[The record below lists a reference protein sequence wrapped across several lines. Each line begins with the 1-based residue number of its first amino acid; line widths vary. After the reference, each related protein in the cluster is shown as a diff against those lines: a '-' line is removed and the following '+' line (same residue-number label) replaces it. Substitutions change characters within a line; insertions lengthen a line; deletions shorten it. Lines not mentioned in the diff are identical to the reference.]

1 MESYLK
7 RKADAVDESTKQN
20 CPHGEKC
27 YRRNIHHFKEYQH
40 PHLLDYLKK
49 GEDIP
54 HNLPQPKNVY
64 LEQLK
69 VLKDILKIKPPD
81 SNQPQTSAERSTKK
95 FKDTNSSN
103 VARSSKFP
111 EKKEKTTIYQ
121 SLKGA
126 TSSTSF
132 SSDDSMLK
140 RWDRNA
146 PYYIFF
152 TTIPKSPPTLKHKN
166 SITFTDILCP
176 SLGKLKCTLQINFMI
191 DVMWLMEQYKARNVS
206 SLPMTILYGYEFP
219 QMEEFMDKYLKQVT
233 YHQMKMKD
241 PFGIHHSKV
250 GIYVYDD
257 DSLRVVISTAN
268 LYYEDWN
275 HYNQGL
281 WLSPRCPPMTENSV
295 NNGESPTRFKSDL
308 LCYLKTYGVPCL
320 KPWIERVEK
329 TDFSQIR
336 VFLVTSTPGKH
347 YPDDKGSH
355 VHTVARLLKK
365 HCNLPAKTT
374 PESEGPS
381 SWGVIAQS
389 SSIGSLGKTAGDWLR
404 STFLRSLAAHKA
416 ASLTTNPNATLSFV
430 FPTVDNVMTGH
441 FGPESGGCL
450 PYAKNVNEKQRWFQD
465 YLHQWKADRLQR
477 SRAMPHIKSYTRV
490 SPCLTKLAYYLLT
503 SANLSKSAWG
513 GNIQKDQGVYIRSY
527 EVGVLFL
534 PELFEEEYFE
544 ISQTLSSK
552 NSNVFPFM
560 YDLPLT
566 PYKSDDYP
574 WCN

>member
-1 MESYLK
+1 MESLLK
-7 RKADAVDESTKQN
+7 RKADSNQQSNKEN

-27 YRRNIHHFKEYQH
+27 YRRNPHHFKEYEH
-40 PHLLDYLKK
+40 PHLLEYLKNDEK
-49 GEDIP
+49 IP
-54 HNLPQPKNVY
+54 DDLPQPKNVY
-64 LEQLK
+64 QEQLQVFK
-69 VLKDILKIKPPD
+69 SVSKISVSQQEPCSSKGKSP
-81 SNQPQTSAERSTKK
+81 KK
-95 FKDTNSSN
+95 FKIDSITEENKKKNFS
-103 VARSSKFP
+103 
-111 EKKEKTTIYQ
+111 EKKVKTTIYQ
-121 SLKGA
+121 SVKHEQA
-126 TSSTSF
+126 TSLSGENN
-132 SSDDSMLK
+132 MLK
-140 RWDRNA
+140 KWLCNS
-146 PYYIFF
+146 PYFIFY
-152 TTIPKSPPTLKHKN
+152 TTIPKSPDTLKQKN
-166 SITFTDILCP
+166 GITFTDLLCP

-191 DVMWLMEQYKARNVS
+191 DIMWLMEQYKARNVS
-206 SLPMTILYGYEFP
+206 SLPMTIVYGYEFP
-219 QMEEFMDKYLKQVT
+219 QMEEFMNKFLKQVT
-233 YHQMKMKD
+233 YHQLKMKD

-257 DSLRVVISTAN
+257 DSLRVVVSTAN

-281 WLSPRCPPMTENSV
+281 WLSPPCPPMSASV
-295 NNGESPTRFKSDL
+295 KNNGESPTRFKSDL
-308 LCYLKTYGVPCL
+308 LEYLKTYKIACL
-320 KPWIERVEK
+320 QQWIERVEK
-329 TDFSQIR
+329 ADFSEIR

-347 YPDDKGSH
+347 YPDDRGCHIHS
-355 VHTVARLLKK
+355 VAKLLKK
-365 HCNLPAKTT
+365 HCSLPIKTS
-374 PESEGPS
+374 PQSEGPS
-381 SWGVIAQS
+381 AWGVIAQS

-404 STFLRSLAAHKA
+404 SSFLRSLAVHKG
-416 ASLTTNPNATLSFV
+416 ASLTTNPNATLNFV
-430 FPTVDNVMTGH
+430 YPTVDNVMTGY

-465 YLHQWKADRLQR
+465 YLHQWKADLLSR

-534 PELFEEEYFE
+534 PELFDEEYFE
-544 ISQTLSSK
+544 ITQTLCNK
-552 NSNVFPFM
+552 NESVFPFM

>member
-7 RKADAVDESTKQN
+7 RKADIDDDSEKQK

-40 PHLLDYLKK
+40 PHLLKYLLN
-49 GEDIP
+49 GDNIP
-54 HNLPQPKNVY
+54 ESLPQPKSVY

-69 VLKDILKIKPPD
+69 VLKDLLKIDNATAGP
-81 SNQPQTSAERSTKK
+81 SEGIPQKK
-95 FKDTNSSN
+95 IKADNSSKLEK
-103 VARSSKFP
+103 SKKFP
-111 EKKEKTTIYQ
+111 EKKEKKTIYQ
-121 SLKGA
+121 SVKGE
-126 TSSTSF
+126 SSTAST
-132 SSDDSMLK
+132 SEATGMLK
-140 RWDRNA
+140 KWEQNA
-146 PYYIFF
+146 PYFVFY
-152 TTIPKSPPTLKHKN
+152 TTIPKSPATLKQKN

-176 SLGKLKCTLQINFMI
+176 SFGKLKCSLQVNFMI
-191 DVMWLMEQYKARNVS
+191 DIMWLMEQYKARNVS

-219 QMEEFMDKYLKQVT
+219 QMEEFMNKFLKQVT
-233 YHQMKMKD
+233 YHQMKMRD

-257 DSLRVVISTAN
+257 DSIRVVVSTAN

-281 WLSPRCPPMTENSV
+281 WLSPSCPPMTEDTP
-295 NNGESPTRFKSDL
+295 NNGDSPTRFKSDL
-308 LCYLKTYGVPCL
+308 LWYLKTYNVPCL

-329 TDFSQIR
+329 TDFSHIR

-347 YPDDKGSH
+347 YPNDAGSH

-381 SWGVIAQS
+381 SWGVIGQS
-389 SSIGSLGKTAGDWLR
+389 SSIGSLGKNAGEWLR

-416 ASLTTNPNATLSFV
+416 ASLTSNPNATLSFV
-430 FPTVDNVMTGH
+430 YPTVDNVMTGH

-450 PYAKNVNEKQRWFQD
+450 PYAKNVNEKQKWFQD
-465 YLHQWKADRLQR
+465 YLHQWKAELLQR

-513 GNIQKDQGVYIRSY
+513 GIIQRDQGVYVRSY
-527 EVGVLFL
+527 EVGVMFL
-534 PELFEEEYFE
+534 PELFEMDYFN
-544 ISQTLSSK
+544 IAQTLSNNS
-552 NSNVFPFM
+552 SNVIFPFM

-566 PYKSDDYP
+566 PYKADDYP